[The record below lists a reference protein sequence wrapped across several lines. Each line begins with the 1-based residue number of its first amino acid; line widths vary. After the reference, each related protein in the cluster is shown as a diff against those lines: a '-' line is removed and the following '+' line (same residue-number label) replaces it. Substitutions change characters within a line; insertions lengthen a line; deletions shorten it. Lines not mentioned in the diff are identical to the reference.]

1 MVASDLGLPDGAR
14 FERVMNDDA
23 VVEIQLGR
31 PLRAKSQ
38 PVATCHLELPV
49 VVEVPPV
56 LEDGT
61 PFPTRYWLTC
71 PLARRRVGRLE
82 SAGGVR
88 AMDRRA
94 AADAEFRQRIDVA
107 HERYATERDLLLPE
121 EVQLRPTGGVGGTEG
136 EGVKC
141 LHAHLADTL
150 AGNENPV
157 GELVAPWIEPLDC
170 TEPCVTQSEGGYVTN
185 PAWTEPT

>member
-1 MVASDLGLPDGAR
+1 
-14 FERVMNDDA
+14 MNDEAA
-23 VVEIQLGR
+23 VEVQLGR
-31 PLRAKSQ
+31 PLRAKGH
-38 PVATCHLELPV
+38 PVARCHLELPV
-49 VVEVPPV
+49 VVLVPPF

-82 SAGGVR
+82 SAGGIR

-94 AADAEFRQRIDVA
+94 AADAGFREQIDAA
-107 HERYATERDLLLPE
+107 HERYAAERDRLVPE
-121 EVQLRPTGGVGGTEG
+121 GVQLRPTGGVGGTER

-170 TEPCVTQSEGGYVTN
+170 TEPCVTQNEAGVVAN
-185 PAWTEPT
+185 PEWREPR